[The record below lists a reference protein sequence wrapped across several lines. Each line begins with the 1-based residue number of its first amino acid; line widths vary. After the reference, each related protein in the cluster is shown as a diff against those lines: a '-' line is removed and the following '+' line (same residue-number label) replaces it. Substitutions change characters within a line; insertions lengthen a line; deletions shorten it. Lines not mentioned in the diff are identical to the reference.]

1 MSLRIPYPQL
11 QQELMR
17 VLLSLSFSEERAEH
31 CATIFAQNSRDG
43 VYTHGLNRFPTFVQ
57 VVQQGLIHPAAEPEC
72 MEQNGALERWDGNL
86 APGMYSASVCMDR
99 AIALA
104 KEHGIGCVALRNTN
118 HWMRGGTY
126 GWQAAE
132 AGCIGICF
140 TNTIANVTPWGGTDA
155 RLGNNPLVIAVP
167 RAEKPPIV
175 LDMAISQFSYGKL
188 NTYAT
193 RQEPLPVPGGYDQDG
208 KLTTN
213 AADILAS
220 ERALPIGFWKGS
232 GLSLVLDVLLTA
244 LSGGRSTAAIT
255 RSGTEAGVSQ
265 CFIALHQPNMHASLI
280 EEIISYTKSGA
291 PSETGE
297 QVYYPG
303 EQSYATRQDNLK
315 HGIPVEEDIW
325 QQVQQM

>member
-1 MSLRIPYPQL
+1 
-11 QQELMR
+11 
-17 VLLSLSFSEERAEH
+17 
-31 CATIFAQNSRDG
+31 
-43 VYTHGLNRFPTFVQ
+43 
-57 VVQQGLIHPAAEPEC
+57 
-72 MEQNGALERWDGNL
+72 
-86 APGMYSASVCMDR
+86 
-99 AIALA
+99 
-104 KEHGIGCVALRNTN
+104 
-118 HWMRGGTY
+118 
-126 GWQAAE
+126 
-132 AGCIGICF
+132 
-140 TNTIANVTPWGGTDA
+140 
-155 RLGNNPLVIAVP
+155 
-167 RAEKPPIV
+167 
-175 LDMAISQFSYGKL
+175 MAISQFSYGKL